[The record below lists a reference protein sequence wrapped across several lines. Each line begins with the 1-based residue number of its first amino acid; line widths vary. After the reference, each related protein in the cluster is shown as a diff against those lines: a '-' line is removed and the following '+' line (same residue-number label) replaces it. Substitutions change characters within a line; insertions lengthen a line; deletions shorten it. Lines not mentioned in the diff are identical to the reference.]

1 MKLYFQTKN
10 AQNVFATL
18 TENFK
23 KGKTVFGD
31 KNTFFKKDK
40 YQTQLAVAQEDH
52 APLKEQ

>member
-1 MKLYFQTKN
+1 MHKMS
-10 AQNVFATL
+10 ATL

-23 KGKTVFGD
+23 KRKNCYLVFGD

-52 APLKEQ
+52 PPLKEQ

>member
-1 MKLYFQTKN
+1 MP
-10 AQNVFATL
+10 VTL

-23 KGKTVFGD
+23 QGKKCYLVFGD

-52 APLKEQ
+52 PPLKEQ